1 MFGEEQQKSLNDRED
16 LKLAVDGMRAV
27 FCANGKIQPKH
38 RKALDALARF
48 CKGGGGGV
56 WATNYGTDQTEII
69 RTIGRIEVYNFI
81 MFCLDYPVRER
92 RKLAKEIKQLE
103 DVRDGRGSNSDEY

>member
-1 MFGEEQQKSLNDRED
+1 MLILVTAS
-16 LKLAVDGMRAV
+16 
-27 FCANGKIQPKH
+27 
-38 RKALDALARF
+38 ALDALARF
-48 CKGGGGGV
+48 CKV
-56 WATNYGTDQTEII
+56 RAHNYGTSSTEILRI
-69 RTIGRIEVYNFI
+69 TGRIEVYNFI